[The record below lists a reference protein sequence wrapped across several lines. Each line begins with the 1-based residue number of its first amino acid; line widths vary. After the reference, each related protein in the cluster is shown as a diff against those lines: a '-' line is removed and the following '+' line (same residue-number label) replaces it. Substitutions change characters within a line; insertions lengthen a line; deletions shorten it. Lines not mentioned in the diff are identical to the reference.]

1 MNASLTTTHASKGVT
16 RLPPWLK
23 KRLIPGGSTSRV
35 ARALEEYRLK
45 TVCREASCP
54 NTMECF
60 AAGTATFIVLG
71 DTCTRNCGFCG
82 VKKGLPRDIVDTGDI
97 NVVRGV
103 EDNEPQRLAGA
114 VRSLGLRHV
123 VVTSVTR
130 DDLPDGGSGHFSRVV
145 HALRGCKDLGIEV
158 LVPDFGGVLE
168 DVRRVVEAGPDVFS
182 HNVET
187 VPRLYPVVRPEARY
201 KRTLHVLEFAGKTCK
216 NNSGNMRIKSGL
228 MLGLGEKREEV
239 LEALRDLV
247 RVGCQMITIGQ
258 YLRPSRDQLPVERFV
273 TPEEFKDYAEAARAL
288 GFSEVLSGPFV
299 RSSYRLV

>member
-1 MNASLTTTHASKGVT
+1 MNASLTTTHASKDVT

-23 KRLIPGGSTSRV
+23 KRLIPGGSTGRV
-35 ARALEEYRLK
+35 ARAVEEYRLK

-82 VKKGLPRDIVDTGDI
+82 VKKGLPRDIVDIGDI
-97 NVVRGV
+97 NVVRGI

-114 VRSLGLRHV
+114 VQSLGLRHV

-130 DDLPDGGSGHFSRVV
+130 DDLPDGGSVHFSRVV

-168 DVRRVVEAGPDVFS
+168 DVRRVVEAGPDVFA

-187 VPRLYPVVRPEARY
+187 VPRLYPRVRPEARY

-216 NNSGNMRIKSGL
+216 NASKDMRIKSGL
-228 MLGLGEKREEV
+228 MLGLGETKQEILEV
-239 LEALRDLV
+239 LRDLV
-247 RVGCQMITIGQ
+247 RVGCRTVTIGQ

-273 TPEEFKDYAEAARAL
+273 TPEEFKEYAEAARAL